1 MSRFVFVATRDNFHN
16 GRYFRKNEELELTT
30 REAPPWFSFVRKV
43 SDNTRDEGRPPLN
56 EGRREGRR
64 EDSPQGNRTPPP
76 DLSPLPSSSGT
87 PLGGNEGKEPEG
99 NTGDDGN
106 TPKVD

>member
-1 MSRFVFVATRDNFHN
+1 MSRFVFVATRDNFFG

-30 REAPPWFSFVRKV
+30 MEAPPWFSFVRKA
-43 SDNTRDEGRPPLN
+43 SENADEGRDGARENTRNASTGRPP
-56 EGRREGRR
+56 R
-64 EDSPQGNRTPPP
+64 GNRTPPP

-99 NTGDDGN
+99 NTGDGGN